1 MQLADISH
9 KFEEKLS
16 DTEELVH
23 IIGLNKTLNIH
34 EHDGIVYIQLAHSQ
48 GNGHVISKSPL
59 EFDREYNHV
68 AQCIFDRKLRCITVN
83 DDSYDTENKVSV
95 KELIQLLKTELTSH

>member
-48 GNGHVISKSPL
+48 GNGPVH
-59 EFDREYNHV
+59 F
-68 AQCIFDRKLRCITVN
+68 
-83 DDSYDTENKVSV
+83 
-95 KELIQLLKTELTSH
+95 